1 MGEENPEGSD
11 VRTDGIGIAVVYEL
25 VPPIAEPGVTRSS
38 TWSWP
43 ALQSWSAGSG
53 GLSDAGATIED
64 WSLDL
69 TRGVGMGLAPK
80 GTYSRRH
87 APARRRETVTEEPRN
102 AKDISRDYKSLDDTA
117 GSTAPDDLG
126 SSGAD
131 SGLTAGG
138 MVPASKVEMIVQV
151 AVLEIRVALRPA
163 APAAAAL
170 AATNRPEYMM

>member
-117 GSTAPDDLG
+117 GSTAPDDPR

-138 MVPASKVEMIVQV
+138 MGTGVEGGDDSAGGSPGNQGG
-151 AVLEIRVALRPA
+151 
-163 APAAAAL
+163 
-170 AATNRPEYMM
+170 ATTGGTSSGSIGGNE